1 MNVGSVELLGSID
14 TIQIRYDTHTHANTA
29 KFKIIWH
36 KLLYDNEKM
45 IPLKEEQPDYPTP
58 GAQVTI
64 MYRIEKIT
72 LMKQISRD
80 GSPGTGYDP
89 SHKLGINT
97 GCSFSKQCAAAFCSQ
112 ISWKAS

>member
-1 MNVGSVELLGSID
+1 
-14 TIQIRYDTHTHANTA
+14 
-29 KFKIIWH
+29 
-36 KLLYDNEKM
+36 M

-80 GSPGTGYDP
+80 GSPGTELYEIMEDCLRIARGD
-89 SHKLGINT
+89 
-97 GCSFSKQCAAAFCSQ
+97 
-112 ISWKAS
+112 ASDGSLRA

>member
-45 IPLKEEQPDYPTP
+45 YHLLLIIATW
-58 GAQVTI
+58 
-64 MYRIEKIT
+64 
-72 LMKQISRD
+72 
-80 GSPGTGYDP
+80 
-89 SHKLGINT
+89 
-97 GCSFSKQCAAAFCSQ
+97 SQ
-112 ISWKAS
+112 RPKNLTSVVF